1 MFTVKSKGTTDVGM
15 VRSINQD
22 SYLADNQ
29 LQLYIVADGM
39 GGHVGGEIASSLCV
53 KEIHS
58 YMQQT
63 ITPEYSK
70 YIQNSTNKD
79 LSKTDIAQKL
89 ITAINNAS
97 CKIYEKALEQ
107 PQLKGMG
114 TTASVLFIHDDVGY
128 VAHVGDS
135 RIYLIRAGFIYQITT
150 DHSFVNEQVK
160 AGILTEEEAKHH
172 QARNIITRSVGY
184 QEEEEVDTK
193 WLQLEDGDLFVM
205 CSDGLHGKV
214 ADEEISKM
222 VTEKELQASETLV
235 QLANSRG
242 GNDNITV
249 VVIKIEA
256 EK

>member
-1 MFTVKSKGTTDVGM
+1 MFTIKSKGSTDVGM

-29 LQLYIVADGM
+29 LKLYVVADGM
-39 GGHVGGEIASSLCV
+39 GGHVGGEIASSICV

-58 YMQQT
+58 YIQQNV
-63 ITPEYSK
+63 TPEYQQ
-70 YIQNSTNKD
+70 YIRNSQNQE

-89 ITAINNAS
+89 IAAINNAS

-114 TTASVLFIHDDVGY
+114 TTASSLFILDDIAY
-128 VAHVGDS
+128 IAHVGDS
-135 RIYLIRAGFIYQITT
+135 RIYLVRAGFIYQITS

-193 WLQLEDGDLFVM
+193 WLKIESGDLFVM

-214 ADEEISKM
+214 ADEEISRI
-222 VTEKELQASETLV
+222 VSEKELQASEILV
-235 QLANSRG
+235 QLANTRG

-249 VVIKIEA
+249 IVVKVD
-256 EK
+256 

>member
-1 MFTVKSKGTTDVGM
+1 MFTIKSKGTTDVGM

-22 SYLADNQ
+22 SFLADNQ
-29 LQLYIVADGM
+29 LKLYVVADGM
-39 GGHVGGEIASSLCV
+39 GGHVGGEIASSICV

-58 YMQQT
+58 YIQQA
-63 ITPEYSK
+63 ITPEYSQ
-70 YIQNSTNKD
+70 YIRSAKNQE
-79 LSKTDIAQKL
+79 LPKTDIAQKL

-114 TTASVLFIHDDVGY
+114 TTASVLFIHDDIGY

-135 RIYLIRAGFIYQITT
+135 RIYLVRAGFIYQITS

-193 WLQLEDGDLFVM
+193 WLQLEEGDLFVM

-222 VTEKELQASETLV
+222 VVEKELHASDALV
-235 QLANSRG
+235 QLANTRG

-249 VVIKIEA
+249 IVVKVEA